1 MEVVMKALISIL
13 SLLFLFSP
21 AGPVQAAE
29 MSSATFIVEAD
40 GLSCGGRPAFSAS
53 FRTTITLGQ
62 STPLRLKTYPKSFTF
77 RNLPGLRYQ
86 LEDVEGMEITE
97 FGKGFLPSIYQLLLL
112 DED

>member
-1 MEVVMKALISIL
+1 MKALISIL
-13 SLLFLFSP
+13 FLFFLFSP
-21 AGPVQAAE
+21 AGPVQAAG
-29 MSSATFIVEAD
+29 MSSASFIVEAD
-40 GLSCGGRPAFSAS
+40 GLSCGGRPVASTS
-53 FRTTITLGQ
+53 FRTTTTLGQ
-62 STPLRLKTYPKSFTF
+62 STPLRLKTYPKSSFF

>member
-1 MEVVMKALISIL
+1 MKALISIL
-13 SLLFLFSP
+13 FLLFLFSP

-29 MSSATFIVEAD
+29 MSSASFTMEAA
-40 GLSCGGRPAFSAS
+40 GFSSGGGPSAGSS
-53 FRTTITLGQ
+53 FRTNTTLGQ
-62 STPLRLKTYPKSFTF
+62 STPLRLKTYPKSSTF
-77 RNLPGLRYQ
+77 KNLPGLRYQ